1 MFDADGMPTR
11 DFVEDLAESGAF
23 YAAGDIKATV
33 NRGNQIGWLEC
44 DGTEVSR
51 TSYPDLHAVL
61 RDLGGANSYIFGSG
75 DGSSTFGLPDYRG
88 RALIGSSDG
97 RPTSL
102 PAGVS
107 QRSLGTTLGEE
118 THLLTEDEIPSH
130 DHTNGDYNSILR
142 PPEVGA
148 ITGADTSN
156 SETEANVQTSDTLEV
171 IGGDQPHNNMQ
182 PSAVVRWMIYVG
194 RTVA

>member
-51 TSYPDLHAVL
+51 TRYPDLHAVL
-61 RDLGGANSYIFGSG
+61 RDLGGANSYLFGSG
-75 DGSSTFGLPDYRG
+75 DGSSTFNLPDYRG
-88 RALIGSSDG
+88 RTLIGSSDG

-102 PAGVS
+102 PA
-107 QRSLGTTLGEE
+107 
-118 THLLTEDEIPSH
+118 
-130 DHTNGDYNSILR
+130 
-142 PPEVGA
+142 
-148 ITGADTSN
+148 
-156 SETEANVQTSDTLEV
+156 
-171 IGGDQPHNNMQ
+171 
-182 PSAVVRWMIYVG
+182 
-194 RTVA
+194 